1 MISSMIGILRK
12 LGFPALLG
20 LLVSSAAFAA
30 EYPRVKLETTVG
42 DIVFTLDAEKA
53 PKTVANFLDYVNSG
67 YYDGMLFHRVVPGL
81 LIQGGGYDAK
91 MKRRPWKAAIS
102 NESKNG
108 LHNVA
113 GSIAMARAGDP
124 NSATT
129 EFFINLRDNPEFDYP
144 SHDGWGYAVFGQV
157 TDGFDTVGKIMRN
170 PKGDP
175 KKLVL
180 INKAVLLSPA
190 TQNPLEESKQP

>member
-1 MISSMIGILRK
+1 MSRLVRRLCLS
-12 LGFPALLG
+12 ALLS
-20 LLVSSAAFAA
+20 LFACGDA
-30 EYPRVKLETTVG
+30 LATEYPRVKLETTMG
-42 DIVFTLDAEKA
+42 DIVFTLDASKA
-53 PKTVANFLDYVNSG
+53 PKTVANFLGYVKSG
-67 YYDGMLFHRVVPGL
+67 YYNGMVFHRVVPGY
-81 LIQGGGYDAK
+81 LIQGGGFDAN

-113 GSIAMARAGDP
+113 GSVAMARAEDP

-157 TDGFDTVGKIMRN
+157 TEGFDTVGKIMRS
-170 PKGDP
+170 PRGDL
-175 KKLVL
+175 KNLVL
-180 INKAVLLSPA
+180 INKAVILKPA
-190 TQNPLEESKQP
+190 TQNPLEESTPQ

>member
-1 MISSMIGILRK
+1 
-12 LGFPALLG
+12 
-20 LLVSSAAFAA
+20 
-30 EYPRVKLETTVG
+30 
-42 DIVFTLDAEKA
+42 
-53 PKTVANFLDYVNSG
+53 
-67 YYDGMLFHRVVPGL
+67 
-81 LIQGGGYDAK
+81 

-108 LHNVA
+108 LHNLA
-113 GSIAMARAGDP
+113 GSVAMARAGDP
-124 NSATT
+124 NSATA
-129 EFFINLRDNPEFDYP
+129 EFFINLRDNPELDYP
-144 SHDGWGYAVFGQV
+144 SSDGWGYAVFGQV

-170 PKGDP
+170 PRGDP

>member
-1 MISSMIGILRK
+1 MNGMIRK
-12 LGFPALLG
+12 LGLSMLLS
-20 LLVSSAAFAA
+20 LLVAGKALAT
-30 EYPRVKLETTVG
+30 EYPRVKLETTMG

-53 PKTVANFLDYVNSG
+53 PKTVANFLDYVKSG
-67 YYDGMLFHRVVPGL
+67 YYDGMVFHRVVPGY

-108 LHNVA
+108 LHNLA
-113 GSIAMARAGDP
+113 GSVAMARANDP
-124 NSATT
+124 NSATA
-129 EFFINLRDNPEFDYP
+129 EFFINLRDNPELDYP
-144 SHDGWGYAVFGQV
+144 SSDGWGYAVFGQV

-170 PKGDP
+170 PRGDP
-175 KKLVL
+175 KNLVL

-190 TQNPLEESKQP
+190 TQNPLEESKPQ

>member
-1 MISSMIGILRK
+1 
-12 LGFPALLG
+12 
-20 LLVSSAAFAA
+20 
-30 EYPRVKLETTVG
+30 
-42 DIVFTLDAEKA
+42 
-53 PKTVANFLDYVNSG
+53 
-67 YYDGMLFHRVVPGL
+67 
-81 LIQGGGYDAK
+81 

-113 GSIAMARAGDP
+113 GSVAMARAEDP

-157 TDGFDTVGKIMRN
+157 TEGFDTVGKIMRS
-170 PKGDP
+170 PRGDL
-175 KKLVL
+175 KNLVL
-180 INKAVLLSPA
+180 INKAVILKPA
-190 TQNPLEESKQP
+190 TQNPLEESTPQ